1 VRLPRADDL
10 ARDRAPVRA
19 VDAPRE
25 RPYGRVAAAALV
37 AAIAI
42 VVPPTLVANALRALA
57 TETFTR
63 WELGRL
69 EPDRYGLTDDQRE
82 ALALTG
88 LRSIQPG
95 SEGIV
100 LLARA
105 TLPDGS
111 PAFDARELSHME
123 DVRSVFG
130 VLLRGELAVLVVL
143 ALLALG
149 LARTRLRA
157 VVPAGLLA
165 GALTTL
171 AIAVLAVPLILIG
184 FDAFFTGFHEVFFE
198 GDTWRF
204 SNTDTLIR
212 LYPERLWEDV
222 SKIAAAMTVLQ
233 AVVLASV
240 AWWWL
245 RTVRRQR

>member
-1 VRLPRADDL
+1 
-10 ARDRAPVRA
+10 
-19 VDAPRE
+19 
-25 RPYGRVAAAALV
+25 
-37 AAIAI
+37 
-42 VVPPTLVANALRALA
+42 
-57 TETFTR
+57 
-63 WELGRL
+63 
-69 EPDRYGLTDDQRE
+69 
-82 ALALTG
+82 
-88 LRSIQPG
+88 
-95 SEGIV
+95 
-100 LLARA
+100 
-105 TLPDGS
+105 
-111 PAFDARELSHME
+111 ME

-130 VLLRGELAVLVVL
+130 VLLRGELAVLVAL

-171 AIAVLAVPLILIG
+171 AIAVLAVPLILVG
-184 FDAFFTGFHEVFFE
+184 FDAFFTGFHEVFFK